1 MKWFSSGNEKG
12 KKALSL
18 LKKLYDLSDN
28 IILKQF
34 FKKYIDEIQWGTS
47 VPYVLN
53 AMNIEF
59 TGLVL
64 KNKIQLTKEQEDI
77 MTELRKLSYIKYGNL

>member
-1 MKWFSSGNEKG
+1 MKWFASGNEKD
-12 KKALSL
+12 KKAVSL
-18 LKKLYDLSDN
+18 LQKLYDLSDN
-28 IILKQF
+28 IVLKQF
-34 FKKYIDEIQWGTS
+34 FKKYIDEIHLGTS

-59 TGLVL
+59 ISLVL
-64 KNKIQLTKEQEDI
+64 KNKIQLTKKQEDI